1 MENKYIIPEF
11 LQFKCRAKLVA
22 KELLKL
28 IKNSS
33 YAKKQIDNTK
43 KSLLKL
49 KNNNKLP
56 SVNAVNEIINGI

>member
-1 MENKYIIPEF
+1 LIEN
-11 LQFKCRAKLVA
+11 
-22 KELLKL
+22 
-28 IKNSS
+28 NS